1 MILPQSYVTALFL
14 MILCALCWG
23 SWANTYKLTTKW
35 RFELYYFD
43 WVFGALLVAVI
54 LALTAGSLGY
64 DGFSFLD
71 DILIVSKRAWLFG
84 FLAGVIF
91 NLGNMFLMA
100 SLAVA
105 GIAVAF
111 PVAMGISIMVGT
123 VVNFAIHRSGAV
135 TFLLLGSGLLL
146 GAIVAAIM
154 AYRNLLIL
162 RHEEIARAGKAK
174 STRRPA
180 SWKAIVLAAVGGVL
194 LGSFSPLIEGAR
206 AGEIGMGPYSLAVL
220 FAVGVTAST
229 LMFNLFFMNLPVEG
243 EPLEIPHYFRGAWKN
258 HLLGLT
264 GGALWSAGLVAALVA
279 SEAPEQVRPGRSILN
294 AISQSAALLAAACG
308 VVLWKEFRGADE
320 RVKTLEALAL
330 LLFAGGIGLLA
341 IAPMFSAK

>member
-1 MILPQSYVTALFL
+1 MILPQSYAAALFL
-14 MILCALCWG
+14 MFLCALCWG
-23 SWANTYKLTTKW
+23 SWANTYKLTAKW

-71 DILIVSKRAWLFG
+71 DIQIAGKRAWLFG

-105 GIAVAF
+105 GMAVAF
-111 PVAMGISIMVGT
+111 PVALGISIVVGT
-123 VVNFAIHRSGAV
+123 VVNFAVHRSGAV
-135 TFLLLGSGLLL
+135 TFLLLGSGLLV
-146 GAIVAAIM
+146 GAVVAAVM
-154 AYRNLLIL
+154 AYRHLLIL

-194 LGSFSPLIEGAR
+194 LGSFAPLIEGAR
-206 AGEIGMGPYSLAVL
+206 AGEIGMGPYSLALL

-258 HLLGLT
+258 HLLGLA
-264 GGALWSAGLVAALVA
+264 GGALWSVGLVAAFVA
-279 SEAPEQVRPGRSILN
+279 SAAPEQARPGPSLVN
-294 AISQSAALLAAACG
+294 ALSQSAALLAAAWG
-308 VVLWKEFRGADE
+308 LVLWKEFRGADG
-320 RVKTLEALAL
+320 RVKVLEALAL
-330 LLFAGGIGLLA
+330 LLFAGGVGLLA
-341 IAPMFSAK
+341 VAPLFAAK